1 MTHSSEIYLAIE
13 GIDGTGKTFV
23 ATHIAERFKF
33 SKVHEPSA
41 GNIGKLINGSNWDPV
56 SDFFLFMADR
66 ASMLKRVGNEENL
79 VSDRSLYS
87 SYAYQGY
94 YLRKSFADVEDYF
107 NFFMKTAR
115 LLPRLPTHVFVLF
128 CDVDVALGRV
138 KKRGATSRFEKR
150 EYLAGV
156 QDLYYSLKGRINN
169 VVYIDS
175 NGSLEELYEEVD
187 SQVTGLLRPDRPL

>member
-1 MTHSSEIYLAIE
+1 MTRSSEIYLAIE

-23 ATHIAERFKF
+23 AKHVAEKFKF
-33 SKVHEPSA
+33 SKVQEPSA
-41 GNIGKLINGSNWDPV
+41 GIIGKLIDGGDWDPV
-56 SDFFLFMADR
+56 TDFFLFMADR
-66 ASMLKRVGNEENL
+66 ASMLKRERNEGNL

-94 YLRKSFADVEDYF
+94 YLSRSFQDAEDYF

-115 LLPRLPTHVFVLF
+115 LLPRLPTHVFVLY
-128 CDVDVALGRV
+128 CDVDIALGRV

-150 EYLAGV
+150 EYLSGV
-156 QDLYYSLKGRINN
+156 QDLYYSLEGKIDN

-175 NGSLEELYEEVD
+175 NGSLEELYDEVD
-187 SQVTGLLRPDRPL
+187 RQVTGLLQQDRPL